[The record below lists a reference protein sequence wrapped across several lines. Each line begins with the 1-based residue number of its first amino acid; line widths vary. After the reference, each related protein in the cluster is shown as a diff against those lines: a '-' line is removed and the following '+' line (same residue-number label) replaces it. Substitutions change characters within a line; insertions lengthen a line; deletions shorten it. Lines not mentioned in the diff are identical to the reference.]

1 MTIEEGVFLWLFG
14 ESFFYLLQ
22 SRLNYNLPHHA
33 TLDVHTKRG
42 SQRETY
48 FDLTVFE
55 IKTKNLQVFYKT

>member
-1 MTIEEGVFLWLFG
+1 MAFWGK
-14 ESFFYLLQ
+14 FFYLLQ

-42 SQRETY
+42 LQRETY

-55 IKTKNLQVFYKT
+55 INTKNLQIFYKT